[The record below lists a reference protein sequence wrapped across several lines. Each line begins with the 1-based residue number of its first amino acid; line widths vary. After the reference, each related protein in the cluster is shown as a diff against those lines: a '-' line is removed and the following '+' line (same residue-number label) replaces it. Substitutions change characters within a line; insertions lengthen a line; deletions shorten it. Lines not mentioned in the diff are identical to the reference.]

1 MNRIGL
7 DRSPMRRS
15 NRPGLCFLWLSRSH
29 KISVCLDRIFP
40 FKDKD
45 D

>member
-15 NRPGLCFLWLSRSH
+15 NRPGLCFLRIRCSH
-29 KISVCLDRIFP
+29 KISVSLDRIFP